1 MKTIPKHFTDAR
13 RNKMKKDTN
22 AKSKTDDKLQA
33 ISNEGKQSVSLDSPG
48 VAKALAKRIL
58 EDVDE
63 YCVDTYD
70 GGHRWHLG
78 ASLIGDEC
86 KRKLWY
92 IFRWCKHE
100 KTTGRQQRLFNRGH
114 KEEFRFIEWLEGI
127 GVQVWADDFTNNTLW
142 FHAESDSYILLPNGE
157 DPGDPCCEPVS
168 AEGPYFKKHV
178 ERARADGV
186 EFPQYRIS
194 AANGHF
200 GGSLDGIARLPER
213 YGIDEPVLLEFKT
226 NGTGKGFTD
235 LKTDGMPVAKP
246 QHFAQTSTY
255 GNEYGFNY
263 VLYLNICKNDDDLH
277 IEIAKLDHKL
287 GEQMKLKAEQII
299 TSDKPPA
306 KLSENATFFKC
317 KFCHFSEICH
327 KGAVPEVNCRSCA
340 FASPAEGGE
349 WFCSKHNGIIPRDF
363 VPKACPEYKA
373 ITQNV

>member
-1 MKTIPKHFTDAR
+1 
-13 RNKMKKDTN
+13 MKKDAKETKTN
-22 AKSKTDDKLQA
+22 EEKPQT
-33 ISNEGKQSVSLDSPG
+33 ISNEGKQNVSLDSPG
-48 VAKALAKRIL
+48 VTKALAKRIK
-58 EDVDE
+58 DDIDQ

-78 ASLIGDEC
+78 GSLIGDEC

-92 IFRWCKHE
+92 IFRWVLHE

-114 KEEFRFIEWLEGI
+114 REEDRFIEWLEGI
-127 GVQVWADDFTNNTLW
+127 GVQVWADDLHNNSLW
-142 FHAESDSYILLPNGE
+142 FHAESDSYLLLKAGE
-157 DPGDPCCEPVS
+157 QPGEPCIDVS
-168 AEGPYFKKHV
+168 QDRKHIA
-178 ERARADGV
+178 RAKADGV

-194 AANGHF
+194 AAQGHF

-226 NGTGKGFTD
+226 NGTGKGFSD
-235 LKTDGMPVAKP
+235 LCTQGMPVAKP

-255 GNEYGFNY
+255 GNEYRFNY

-277 IEIAKLDHKL
+277 IEVTKLDHNL

-306 KLSENATFFKC
+306 KLSENPTFFKC
-317 KFCHFSEICH
+317 KFCHFTDICH
-327 KGAVPEVNCRSCA
+327 KGAVPEVNCRSCKYA
-340 FASPAEGGE
+340 KPAENGE
-349 WFCSKHNGIIPRDF
+349 WFCETHNGIIPRDF